1 MARAPVSAVVLIAA
15 VGCGRDKAG
24 APRGATPPPHDAAPL
39 APITDATSTAAAPA
53 VRPGALVPVI
63 ALDGRPYLEL
73 DMWFDLEAPKAAVT
87 AAWGDGPTAE
97 VRLGPTAT
105 RALALLLQPAPKAP
119 APWRATTGATVP
131 AYTADGAA
139 CAATLGEPMLLGQGM
154 TGTIDVAGYGD
165 EVPPRVVAS
174 LRTSGCA
181 PVVAA
186 AGPAPRFYA
195 IGAPSS
201 AQRKALLAAWK
212 RHPGRAEAGDLGPGP
227 PVVRRLTAAGAPTL
241 ALLTREHDSSAPD
254 ECGSD
259 YAALRAL
266 YALAADGAPVLQAS
280 STDVFL
286 DAPLVAA
293 LARSS
298 TDAVVLIYGA
308 HDFDFGMS
316 GHRVAVASVTL
327 SATAPDTYEVG
338 FSRYIGC
345 D

>member
-1 MARAPVSAVVLIAA
+1 MARAAVSAVILIAA

-53 VRPGALVPVI
+53 VRPDALVPVI
-63 ALDGRPYLEL
+63 ALDGKPYLEL
-73 DMWFDLEAPKAAVT
+73 DRWFDLEAPKAEVI

-97 VRLGPTAT
+97 VKLGPTAT
-105 RALALLLQPAPKAP
+105 RTLALLRQPAPKAP

-139 CAATLGEPMLLGQGM
+139 CAATLGEPMLLGQGT
-154 TGTIDVAGYGD
+154 TGTIDTTGYGD
-165 EVPPRVVAS
+165 ESRPRVVAA
-174 LRTSGCA
+174 LRTPGCA
-181 PVVAA
+181 PVVAT

-212 RHPGRAEAGDLGPGP
+212 RHPGRAEAGDLGVGAPALQL
-227 PVVRRLTAAGAPTL
+227 LTAAGAPPL
-241 ALLTREHDSSAPD
+241 ALVTREHDASDED

-266 YALAADGAPVLQAS
+266 YALPPDGAPMLQAS
-280 STDVFL
+280 STAVFL

-293 LARSS
+293 LARAS

-308 HDFDFGMS
+308 YDLDFGMS
-316 GHRVAVASVTL
+316 GHRVAVAAVTL
-327 SATAPDTYEVG
+327 PATAPDSYEVG
-338 FSRYIGC
+338 FTRYIGC